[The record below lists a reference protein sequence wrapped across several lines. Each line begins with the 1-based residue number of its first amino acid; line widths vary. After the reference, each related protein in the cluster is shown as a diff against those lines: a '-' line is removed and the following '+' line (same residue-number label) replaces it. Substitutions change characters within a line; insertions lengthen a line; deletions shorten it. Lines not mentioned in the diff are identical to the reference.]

1 MSYFSWIIFP
11 FCYKNNSC
19 THCVTNHL
27 VFISSTGNQC
37 GINHSESS
45 ARQRW
50 QSVSRLAPD
59 GAPRSHSEFEL
70 RSALEESIMRR
81 TELIQ
86 RLREA
91 NSCLDT
97 QTDLLKA
104 KESQLQHSQST
115 TQHLERKQKVG
126 LFLD

>member
-1 MSYFSWIIFP
+1 M
-11 FCYKNNSC
+11 K
-19 THCVTNHL
+19 
-27 VFISSTGNQC
+27 
-37 GINHSESS
+37 HSESA

-50 QSVSRLAPD
+50 QSASRLAPD

-70 RSALEESIMRR
+70 RSALEESSMRR

-91 NSCLDT
+91 HGCLDT
-97 QTDLLKA
+97 QTDLLKV

-115 TQHLERKQKVG
+115 TQRLERKQKVEHC
-126 LFLD
+126 